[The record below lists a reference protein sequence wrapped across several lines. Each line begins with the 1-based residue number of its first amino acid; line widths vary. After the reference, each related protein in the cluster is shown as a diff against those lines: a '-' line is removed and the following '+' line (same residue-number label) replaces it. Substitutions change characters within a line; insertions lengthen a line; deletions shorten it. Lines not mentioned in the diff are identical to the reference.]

1 MPLVAKP
8 LENAT
13 FLCADEHACR
23 VLVRER
29 GEVIDWHGQAL
40 DPELAASL
48 EPGPIASAPFLTEH
62 LSGRIFFVGLDKVG
76 PQIIPAVDVAAREIG
91 HSLDQLFLSDRNRE
105 LAVQIACACR
115 VICMTACCKV

>member
-1 MPLVAKP
+1 MRQVLTMRQRWWPHAEWSRRGESDDEPWTYIGSDQGISRHPPTDVMPLVAKP

-48 EPGPIASAPFLTEH
+48 NPGPSRQP
-62 LSGRIFFVGLDKVG
+62 
-76 PQIIPAVDVAAREIG
+76 
-91 HSLDQLFLSDRNRE
+91 LF
-105 LAVQIACACR
+105 
-115 VICMTACCKV
+115 